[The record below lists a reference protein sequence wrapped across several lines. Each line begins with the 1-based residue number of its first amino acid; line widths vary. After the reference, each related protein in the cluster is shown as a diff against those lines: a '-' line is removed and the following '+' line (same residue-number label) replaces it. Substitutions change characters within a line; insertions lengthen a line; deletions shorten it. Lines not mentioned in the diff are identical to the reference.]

1 MFNAVQDYTL
11 SILPSKKKRS
21 QSGWLSFNAVCCH
34 HNGDNTDTRGR
45 GGVITNPD
53 GGVSYHCFNCGFK
66 TGYQPGRPLSFK
78 YRKFLSWL
86 GADVN
91 EIQRLV
97 VEALRI
103 KDLIQPEDIKA
114 VVEEE
119 ITFTARKLPDEALS
133 FMALVEFYELADSL
147 DYPQGFK
154 HAVDYVYQRKI
165 DMQRYEFYWTPEVEY
180 KLSHR
185 VIIPFKYKGD
195 TVGYT
200 ARAFSDGIKPKYH
213 SDHPAH
219 FVFNL
224 DQQRSDSKFVIVCE
238 GPFDAMSVDGV
249 STQTNDISEQQAE
262 LIESLGREVIVV
274 PDFDKQVNKH
284 GKIVW
289 PGENLIAKAIE
300 YGWSVSFPTWAET
313 CKDVNEAIIK
323 YGKLFTFYNILKQK
337 ESNQLKIKLMAKQFT
352 NV

>member
-1 MFNAVQDYTL
+1 MFNSVQDYTL
-11 SILPSKKKRS
+11 SILPAKKKRS

-34 HNGDNTDTRGR
+34 HNGDSADTRGR

-78 YRKFLSWL
+78 YRKFLNWL

-103 KDLIQPEDIKA
+103 KDLVDPRDVKLVI
-114 VVEEE
+114 EEE
-119 ITFTARKLPDEALS
+119 ITFTARALPKESLS
-133 FMALVEFYELADSL
+133 FMALAEFYELADKNFPKL
-147 DYPQGFK
+147 FVD
-154 HAVDYVYQRKI
+154 AVSYVSDRKI
-165 DMQRYEFYWTPEVEY
+165 DLKKYEFYWTPEVEY

-185 VIIPFKYKGD
+185 VIVPFKYKD
-195 TVGYT
+195 SIVGYT

-224 DQQRSDSKFVIVCE
+224 DEQKSDSKFVIVCE

-274 PDFDKQVNKH
+274 PDFDKHINKQN
-284 GKIVW
+284 KEVW
-289 PGENLIAKAIE
+289 PGQQTINRAIE
-300 YGWSVSFPTWAET
+300 YGWSVSFPVW
-313 CKDVNEAIIK
+313 KDTAKDINHAVQL
-323 YGKLFTFYNILKQK
+323 YGKLFVMKSILDAK
-337 ESNQLKIKLMAKQFT
+337 ESNSLKIKLLANKI
-352 NV
+352 

>member
-1 MFNAVQDYTL
+1 MFNSVQDYTL
-11 SILPSKKKRS
+11 SILPAKKKRS

-34 HNGDNTDTRGR
+34 HNGDNVDTRGR

-66 TGYQPGRPLSFK
+66 TGYQLGRPLSFK
-78 YRKFLSWL
+78 YRKFLNWL

-103 KDLIQPEDIKA
+103 KDLVDPRDVNP

-119 ITFTARKLPDEALS
+119 ITFVARNLPTEAHTFWSL
-133 FMALVEFYELADSL
+133 AEFYKLADYNRTPKQFS
-147 DYPQGFK
+147 D
-154 HAVDYVYQRKI
+154 AVNYVIDRKI
-165 DMQRYEFYWTPEVEY
+165 NLNRYDFYWTPEVEY

-185 VIIPFKYKGD
+185 VIIPFKYKGEI
-195 TVGYT
+195 VGYT
-200 ARAFSDGIKPKYH
+200 ARASNDDVKPKYH
-213 SDHPAH
+213 SDHPGH

-224 DQQRSDSKFVIVCE
+224 DEQKSDSKFVIVCE

-274 PDFDKQVNKH
+274 PDFDKHINKQN
-284 GKIVW
+284 KEVW
-289 PGENLIAKAIE
+289 PGQQTINRAIE
-300 YGWSVSFPTWAET
+300 YGWSVSFPVW
-313 CKDVNEAIIK
+313 KDTAKDINHAVQL
-323 YGKLFTFYNILKQK
+323 YGKLFVMKSILDAK
-337 ESNQLKIKLMAKQFT
+337 ESNPLKIKLLANKI
-352 NV
+352 

>member
-1 MFNAVQDYTL
+1 LTHEVANYTQQL
-11 SILPSKKKRS
+11 WTQSRKTKKS
-21 QSGWLSFNAVCCH
+21 QSGWLSGNAVCCI
-34 HNGDNTDTRGR
+34 HNGDNQDTRGR
-45 GGVITNPD
+45 GGLIVNED
-53 GGVSYHCFNCGFK
+53 GGVSWHCFNCGFK

-86 GADVN
+86 GADAN
-91 EIQRLV
+91 EVQRLV

-103 KDLIQPEDIKA
+103 KDLVDPRDVKP

-119 ITFTARKLPDEALS
+119 ITFVARKLPGEALS
-133 FMALVEFYELADSL
+133 FMALAEFYELADKNF
-147 DYPQGFK
+147 PKPFVE
-154 HAVDYVYQRKI
+154 AVSYVSDRKI
-165 DMQRYEFYWTPEVEY
+165 DLRKYEFYWTPEVEY

-185 VIIPFKYKGD
+185 VIVPFKYKGEI
-195 TVGYT
+195 VGYT

-224 DQQRSDSKFVIVCE
+224 DEQKADSKFVIVCE

-274 PDFDKQVNKH
+274 PDFDKHVNKQN
-284 GKIVW
+284 KEVW
-289 PGENLIAKAIE
+289 PGQQTINRAIE
-300 YGWSVSFPTWAET
+300 YGWSVSFPVW
-313 CKDVNEAIIK
+313 KDTAKDINHAVQL
-323 YGKLFTFYNILKQK
+323 YGKLFVMKSILDAK
-337 ESNQLKIKLMAKQFT
+337 ESNPLKIKLLANKI
-352 NV
+352 

>member
-11 SILPSKKKRS
+11 SILPPKKKRS

-45 GGVITNPD
+45 GGVITNTD

-86 GADVN
+86 GADTN
-91 EIQRLV
+91 EVQRLV
-97 VEALRI
+97 VEALRV
-103 KDLIQPEDIKA
+103 KELIRPEDIKLP
-114 VVEEE
+114 EED
-119 ITFTARKLPDEALS
+119 ISFVPRTLPKEALS
-133 FMALVEFYELADSL
+133 FMALAEFYELADKNFPKS
-147 DYPQGFK
+147 FME
-154 HAVDYVYQRKI
+154 AVNYVSNRKI
-165 DMQRYEFYWTPEVEY
+165 DLKKYEFYWSPEVEQ

-185 VIIPFKYKGD
+185 VIIPFKYKGNV
-195 TVGYT
+195 VGYT
-200 ARAFSDGIKPKYH
+200 ARSFNDGIKPKYY

-224 DQQRSDSKFVIVCE
+224 DEQKSDSKFVIVCE

-262 LIESLGREVIVV
+262 LIEALGREVIVV
-274 PDFDKQVNKH
+274 PDFDKHVNKQ
-284 GKIVW
+284 GKEVW
-289 PGENLIAKAIE
+289 PGQQTINRAIE
-300 YGWSVSFPTWAET
+300 YGWAVSFPIW
-313 CKDVNEAIIK
+313 KDTAKDINHAVEL
-323 YGKLFTFYNILKQK
+323 YGKLFVMKAILDAR
-337 ESNQLKIKLMAKQFT
+337 ESNPLKIKLLANKI
-352 NV
+352 

>member
-133 FMALVEFYELADSL
+133 FMALAEFYELADKN
-147 DYPQGFK
+147 YPKQFVD
-154 HAVDYVYQRKI
+154 AVKYCADRKI
-165 DMQRYEFYWTPEVEY
+165 NMQKYEFYWSPQVEH

-185 VIIPFKYKGD
+185 VIVPFKYKD
-195 TVGYT
+195 SIVGYT
-200 ARAFSDGIKPKYH
+200 SRAYVDGIVPKYH
-213 SDHPAH
+213 SDHPGH

-224 DQQRSDSKFVIVCE
+224 DQQQEQNKFVIVCE
-238 GPFDAMSVDGV
+238 GPFDAMSIDGV
-249 STQTNDISEQQAE
+249 STQTNDITEQQAE
-262 LIESLGREVIVV
+262 LIEALGKEVIVV
-274 PDFDKQVNKH
+274 PDFDKHINKQ
-284 GKIVW
+284 GKEVW
-289 PGENLIAKAIE
+289 PGEQTIKRALE
-300 YGWSVSFPTWAET
+300 YGWSVSFPIWKEDS
-313 CKDVNEAIIK
+313 KDINDAVIK
-323 YGKLFTFYNILKQK
+323 HGKLFTLKAILEGK
-337 ESNQLKIKLMAKQFT
+337 ESNPLKIKLLANKI
-352 NV
+352 